1 MILNYI
7 HRQKITF
14 DTFTQ
19 YLMQYFN
26 TTSLF
31 SLHYMHHFLMFNK
44 LNLLQITMCKKK
56 SWLIL
61 DPFYLF
67 YFVKFDAHFI
77 LKKHFIYLYSF
88 VFTIFFLSFF
98 LVWLFLNN
106 DNNLKLESSLYFFS
120 FYNKV
125 SEQHLILR

>member
-56 SWLIL
+56 LTHFGSIL
-61 DPFYLF
+61 
-67 YFVKFDAHFI
+67 FI
-77 LKKHFIYLYSF
+77 LFCEI
-88 VFTIFFLSFF
+88 
-98 LVWLFLNN
+98 
-106 DNNLKLESSLYFFS
+106 
-120 FYNKV
+120 
-125 SEQHLILR
+125 